1 MRACALRAGISAR
14 DFAASRSKRNSCKVV
29 SVVQK
34 NTLIEI
40 TRIEMRVLP
49 KLSKAP
55 APVIRLVISLVEYV
69 KTSEELLEITAQI
82 WPQLQVYHGHTHLRL
97 MPTGDAE
104 GDSIYVDI
112 D

>member
-1 MRACALRAGISAR
+1 M
-14 DFAASRSKRNSCKVV
+14 V

-34 NTLIEI
+34 NLVIEI
-40 TRIEMRVLP
+40 AKNQMRVLP
-49 KLSKAP
+49 KLSKARP
-55 APVIRLVISLVEYV
+55 PLIRLVASIVECV
-69 KTSEELLEITAQI
+69 NTSEELLKIAAQI

-97 MPTGDAE
+97 MPTGDAD

>member
-1 MRACALRAGISAR
+1 M
-14 DFAASRSKRNSCKVV
+14 V

-34 NTLIEI
+34 NLVTEI
-40 TRIEMRVLP
+40 AGIQMRVLP

-55 APVIRLVISLVEYV
+55 PPAIRLVASLVEYV
-69 KTSEELLEITAQI
+69 NTSEELLKITAQI

-104 GDSIYVDI
+104 GDSIYVNLG
-112 D
+112 

>member
-1 MRACALRAGISAR
+1 
-14 DFAASRSKRNSCKVV
+14 
-29 SVVQK
+29 
-34 NTLIEI
+34 
-40 TRIEMRVLP
+40 MRVLP

-55 APVIRLVISLVEYV
+55 PPVIRLVASIVECV
-69 KTSEELLEITAQI
+69 NTSEELLKITAQI

>member
-1 MRACALRAGISAR
+1 
-14 DFAASRSKRNSCKVV
+14 
-29 SVVQK
+29 
-34 NTLIEI
+34 
-40 TRIEMRVLP
+40 MRVLP
-49 KLSKAP
+49 KLSQAP
-55 APVIRLVISLVEYV
+55 APVILLVAALVKCV
-69 KTSEELLEITAQI
+69 NTSEELLKISAQI